1 VAVEKL
7 SRFQKLTEIVGKENV
22 YIAEPRELFVSGSPL
37 SNRSGNDSREQ
48 ISTSRPEQ
56 DLILITRL
64 EAAIPVIEE

>member
-7 SRFQKLTEIVGKENV
+7 EISEIRGNFGDRKCP
-22 YIAEPRELFVSGSPL
+22 AEERKLFVSGSPL
-37 SNRSGNDSREQ
+37 SNRSGNDNRDQ

-56 DLILITRL
+56 GLILISCV